1 MTRSGRP
8 LRVMIVSVAGGV
20 CLACGGC
27 DDPTDSGLPPG
38 ALVQELVVPVSG
50 GFTTARPALDATRMY
65 ADLGSPGIVAI
76 DRGTGDEIWRRER
89 TRYTPDNL
97 ILENDLLLF
106 AGGDATA
113 LDPGAGSLA
122 WRFEPTGEFDEV
134 PGFGAAAA
142 GNGAVFFGAGRE
154 VFSVDATDGSLLWRT
169 NVGAEWEHRAIG
181 WGAAVAGDTVYA
193 SIERYLSPTGHIGRA
208 YLVALDAAT
217 GEILWTFTD
226 SDGVGP
232 RQFLEPHVAGELVLV
247 GDNMNNTYI
256 AVDRWSGEE
265 RWRVLGERGWFGPF
279 KSPVVSND
287 TAFGGS
293 ADRWATAMD
302 LHTGE
307 VIWETHFGGS
317 LWRGV
322 ELCGSRVLTWDTPLR
337 VLDRATGELLES
349 LDLYGEYGSLIR
361 SITVDP
367 ETNQAYV
374 LGSKHL
380 FVFRCPS

>member
-1 MTRSGRP
+1 VAAS
-8 LRVMIVSVAGGV
+8 RVVLWISLATALGV
-20 CLACGGC
+20 GC
-27 DDPTDSGLPPG
+27 DDPAANHFHEEVASGVIL
-38 ALVQELVVPVSG
+38 ELVVPVEG
-50 GFTTARPALDATRMY
+50 GFTANQEVGLSVTALF
-65 ADLGSPGIVAI
+65 ADLNAQGGVVAM
-76 DRGTGDEIWRRER
+76 DPETGQEIWRADR
-89 TRYTPDNL
+89 PFGSPKNL
-97 ILENDLLLF
+97 IHYEGRVLF
-106 AGGDATA
+106 AGSLGVALNAATGAELWRTDYASLTGAISSGESAMAGDR
-113 LDPGAGSLA
+113 LVLGAGS
-122 WRFEPTGEFDEV
+122 
-134 PGFGAAAA
+134 
-142 GNGAVFFGAGRE
+142 E
-154 VFSVDATDGSLLWRT
+154 VFALHGADGRLLWRT
-169 NVGAEWEHRAIG
+169 DVGAGWEHRTVG
-181 WGAAVAGDTVYA
+181 WGVTVAGDTVYA
-193 SIERYLSPTGHIGRA
+193 SMERYLSRTGHIGRG

-217 GEILWTFTD
+217 GEILWTFMD

-232 RQFLEPHVAGELVLV
+232 RQFRAPHVAGELVLV
-247 GDNMNNTYI
+247 GDNMNNAYI
-256 AVDRWSGEE
+256 AVDRWTGEE
-265 RWRVLGERGWFGPF
+265 RWRVIGERGWFGPS

-287 TAFGGS
+287 TVFGGS
-293 ADRWATAMD
+293 GDRWAKAMD
-302 LHTGE
+302 LYTGE